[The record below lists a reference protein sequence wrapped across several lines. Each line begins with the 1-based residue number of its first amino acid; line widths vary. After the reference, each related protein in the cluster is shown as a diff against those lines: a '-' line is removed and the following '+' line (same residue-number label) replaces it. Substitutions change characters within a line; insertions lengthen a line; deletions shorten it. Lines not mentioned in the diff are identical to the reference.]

1 MSAACNVG
9 TGNVGLSVGAC
20 FADVVRDVACL
31 DIGEAKIVGLRAER
45 SDPGRLQPQRVS
57 AS

>member
-1 MSAACNVG
+1 MSAACNDG
-9 TGNVGLSVGAC
+9 TGNVGFSVGAC

-31 DIGEAKIVGLRAER
+31 DIGEAKIVALRGER
-45 SDPGRLQPQRVS
+45 SDPGSHQPLRIS

>member
-31 DIGEAKIVGLRAER
+31 DIDEAKIVGLRAER
-45 SDPGRLQPQRVS
+45 S
-57 AS
+57 